1 MLYTINVFLQIL
13 LLNAF
18 LGAKGKF
25 YGIEVSILNHNALN
39 NLVKVLTDIMNG
51 REWTESGNFPRI
63 TLASV
68 SWSMS
73 LISSF

>member
-18 LGAKGKF
+18 LGARGKL
-25 YGIEVSILNHNALN
+25 YGIEV
-39 NLVKVLTDIMNG
+39 LTDLMNG

-63 TLASV
+63 TLV
-68 SWSMS
+68 N
-73 LISSF
+73 LI